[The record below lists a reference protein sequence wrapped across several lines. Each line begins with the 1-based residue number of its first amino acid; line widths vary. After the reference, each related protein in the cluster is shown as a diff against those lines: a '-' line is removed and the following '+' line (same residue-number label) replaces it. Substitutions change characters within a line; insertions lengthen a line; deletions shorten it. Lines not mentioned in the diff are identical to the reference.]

1 MATKIKPA
9 FKIEPK
15 PNHTGYQAI
24 GSIKGNFAYLEDQT
38 GANEGRGILK
48 TKHGDFPAFVHV
60 KCRAVVNKLYS
71 KAHYFLVW
79 FRNRLL
85 TEDNTAPLQF
95 TIVGC
100 GGEGVDNSFL
110 ITGALIGGN
119 KEAKEYQFILAR
131 NYNSKVPT
139 KHKINFAT
147 RKFKVKVSAEDDLW
161 GLYKRKLAA
170 LVCKIENGKLQVIS
184 HQLIS
189 EQLPDP
195 SILKS
200 LRKKLKKKN
209 KKVIKVDPATTKPLI
224 KKKITVGVISDPVGT
239 TKDVVPVTTPK
250 LQIVEPPKKKILEL
264 PKK

>member
-15 PNHTGYQAI
+15 PNFTGYQAV
-24 GSIKGNFAYLEDQT
+24 GSIKGKFSYLEDQT

-48 TKHGDFPAFVHV
+48 TKYGDFPAFVHV
-60 KCRAVVNKLYS
+60 KCRVVVNLLYS

-79 FRNRLL
+79 FRNRLI

-131 NYNSKVPT
+131 NYKSKVPT
-139 KHKINFAT
+139 KHKTNFAT
-147 RKFKVKVSAEDDLW
+147 HNFKVKVSAKDDLW

-170 LVCKIENGKLQVIS
+170 LVCKIEDGKLQVIS
-184 HQLIS
+184 HQLVS
-189 EQLPDP
+189 EELPDP

-200 LRKKLKKKN
+200 LRKKLKKKS
-209 KKVIKVDPATTKPLI
+209 KKAIKNDPTTKPLI
-224 KKKITVGVISDPVGT
+224 KKKIIVGVIDDPVKT
-239 TKDVVPVTTPK
+239 AKSVVPITTPN
-250 LQIVEPPKKKILEL
+250 LQIVEL
-264 PKK
+264 PKKRC